1 MDVEYCTSYPA
12 APATFLMVTFTES
25 FFAATVALAGF
36 FTVTSCSGVASV
48 AVVSAVV
55 AANTGVAV
63 GATVVASTAAA
74 SNAAAYFFIFMTISL
89 LSSEKCELYIK
100 NLYTDFLPD

>member
-55 AANTGVAV
+55 AANTGVAA
-63 GATVVASTAAA
+63 GATVVAST
-74 SNAAAYFFIFMTISL
+74 SIYHRL
-89 LSSEKCELYIK
+89 L
-100 NLYTDFLPD
+100 F